1 MTSQHDH
8 ESNSLSGSSGGPSVP
23 MPLAIAADKP
33 SANGPTPGTRLIIF
47 AALVLPSALIP
58 LLVLR
63 RSVNNLHRKI
73 DELSGATRGLH
84 HEYKSA
90 MLELSD
96 RRTQHEQLQ
105 AMISKARDDH
115 THLRRETYRL
125 RKSRARK
132 DERMRG
138 QVQELRASNQYV
150 NELFRGLKDLTYTIT
165 PCNAGPRSR
174 VCGSWGP
181 LSLMSP
187 HSCRRLNSSR
197 GYSRPDLMQE
207 VLNVSGF
214 LLCNLKVWVR

>member
-33 SANGPTPGTRLIIF
+33 SANGPTLGTRLIIF
-47 AALVLPSALIP
+47 SALVLPSALIP

-84 HEYKSA
+84 HEYKSV

-150 NELFRGLKDLTYTIT
+150 NE
-165 PCNAGPRSR
+165 AQVSR
-174 VCGSWGP
+174 LRELGT
-181 LSLMSP
+181 SLA
-187 HSCRRLNSSR
+187 
-197 GYSRPDLMQE
+197 DVAAFMQE
-207 VLNVSGF
+207 IELQQGLFTPRFDARGIERLRFLAMQFEGMGKVKTAHTDVSSS
-214 LLCNLKVWVR
+214 LRPT